1 MLSKFV
7 SLTFRNSAQ
16 ACQVLHQSVVNCFQ
30 NLYLWLSET
39 AINRTSHLLRPLWIA
54 FKICIFDFQKQPQ
67 GFVLPHSKSC
77 ELLSKFV
84 SLTFRNSL
92 LTFYFKQCRLWI
104 AFKICIFDF
113 QKQPLVDGFF
123 GLLVVNCFQNL
134 YLWLSETALNHATS
148 LNFRLWI
155 AFKICIFDFQK
166 QPIRHDRLAKSSCEL
181 LSKFVS
187 LTFRNSN
194 RLSAAR
200 HNGVVNCFQNL
211 YLWLSETADEETK
224 AALYELW
231 IAFKICIFDFQKQ
244 LKILQPLGDI
254 CCELLSKF
262 VSLTFRNSNR
272 LSAARHNGV
281 VNCFQNLYLWLS
293 ETADEETKA
302 ALYELWIAFKI
313 CIFDFQ
319 KQQHTG
325 WKDFC
330 MSCELL
336 SKFVSLTFRNSSLPS
351 SLNLVVVVNCFQNL
365 YLWLSETAMNWN
377 LWTRK
382 QLWIA
387 FKICIFDFQKQP
399 LRCPPFG
406 MASCELLSKFV
417 SLTFRNSL
425 VWYTT
430 TKIQLWIAFKICI
443 FDFQKQ
449 LQLYYLPHYNSCELL
464 SKFVSLTFRN
474 SLKAEAI
481 IANLLWIAFKIC
493 IFDFQKQPFRWLWF
507 KRRVVNCFQN
517 LYLWLSETAN
527 GRCNKV

>member
-1 MLSKFV
+1 
-7 SLTFRNSAQ
+7 
-16 ACQVLHQSVVNCFQ
+16 
-30 NLYLWLSET
+30 
-39 AINRTSHLLRPLWIA
+39 
-54 FKICIFDFQKQPQ
+54 
-67 GFVLPHSKSC
+67 
-77 ELLSKFV
+77 
-84 SLTFRNSL
+84 
-92 LTFYFKQCRLWI
+92 
-104 AFKICIFDF
+104 
-113 QKQPLVDGFF
+113 
-123 GLLVVNCFQNL
+123 
-134 YLWLSETALNHATS
+134 
-148 LNFRLWI
+148 
-155 AFKICIFDFQK
+155 
-166 QPIRHDRLAKSSCEL
+166 
-181 LSKFVS
+181 
-187 LTFRNSN
+187 
-194 RLSAAR
+194 
-200 HNGVVNCFQNL
+200 
-211 YLWLSETADEETK
+211 
-224 AALYELW
+224 
-231 IAFKICIFDFQKQ
+231 
-244 LKILQPLGDI
+244 
-254 CCELLSKF
+254 
-262 VSLTFRNSNR
+262 
-272 LSAARHNGV
+272 